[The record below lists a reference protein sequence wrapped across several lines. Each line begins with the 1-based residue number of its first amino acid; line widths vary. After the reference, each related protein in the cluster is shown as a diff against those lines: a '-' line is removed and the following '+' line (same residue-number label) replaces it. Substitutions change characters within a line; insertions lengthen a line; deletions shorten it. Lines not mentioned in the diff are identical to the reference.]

1 VSPHLGAP
9 VPLPLPTSLEGV
21 AFVEVLRGAEAP
33 DDVHPSLLVEVPH
46 GADQQVHYDALRS
59 RLQGELPSELDHFFH
74 VNTDVGAWAYGRA
87 TAEAVLEANPTR
99 AALLVRSLIPRTFID
114 CNRPATK
121 EGSAEHG
128 VTAGIPG
135 YVEDPADL
143 ELLNSLHRSYVEL
156 AERAFDAVCGD
167 GGFAL
172 VPHTYAP
179 RTVGISSVGRDIV
192 DRLHEVYAPDLVETW
207 PLRAEVDLLTREQ
220 DATLLAPQGVEEK
233 LLAAFSLAGFSP
245 VANDTFFL
253 HEATLGHGW
262 SAAHPGRV
270 TCLEI
275 RRDLVVEE
283 WLPFVEKSPCRERIA
298 RVAGVLA
305 PAFDDLLATA
315 PSAR

>member
-1 VSPHLGAP
+1 MSPS
-9 VPLPLPTSLEGV
+9 LPSSREGV
-21 AFVEVLRGAEAP
+21 AFVEVLRGAEAAP
-33 DDVHPSLLVEVPH
+33 GEHPSLLVEVPH
-46 GADQQVHYDALRS
+46 GADEQVHYDALRS
-59 RLQGELPSELDHFFH
+59 RLQGELPADLDHFFH

-87 TAEAVLEANPTR
+87 TAEAVLRAHPTR

-121 EGSAEHG
+121 EGAAEHG

-135 YVEDPADL
+135 YIDDPRDL
-143 ELLNSLHRSYVEL
+143 ELLNRLHRSYVEL
-156 AERAFDAVCGD
+156 AEQAFQAVCGA

-179 RTVGISSVGRDIV
+179 RTVGISSVGADIV
-192 DRLHEVYAPDLVETW
+192 ERLHEVYAPEQVETW

-220 DATLLAPQGVEEK
+220 DGTLLAPAGVEEK
-233 LLAAFSLAGFSP
+233 LLSAFSGAGFSP

-275 RRDLVVEE
+275 RRDLVVED
-283 WLPFVEKSPCRERIA
+283 WLPFVEKKPCRERIA

-305 PAFDDLLATA
+305 PALSDLLAAT
-315 PSAR
+315 PSAS

>member
-1 VSPHLGAP
+1 M
-9 VPLPLPTSLEGV
+9 PLSLPTSLEGV
-21 AFVEVLRGAEAP
+21 AFVEILRGASAAS
-33 DDVHPSLLVEVPH
+33 DAHPSLLVEVPH
-46 GADQQVHYDALRS
+46 GADEQVHYDALRS
-59 RLQGELPSELDHFFH
+59 QLQGDLPSELDHFFH

-87 TAEAVLEANPTR
+87 TAEAVLRAHPTR
-99 AALLVRSLIPRTFID
+99 SALLVRSLIPRTFID

-121 EGSAEHG
+121 EGAAEHG

-135 YVEDPADL
+135 YVEDPRDL

-156 AERAFDAVCGD
+156 AARAFQAVCGA

-192 DRLHEVYAPDLVETW
+192 DQLHAVYAPDKVETW
-207 PLRAEVDLLTREQ
+207 PLRAEVDLLTRKE
-220 DATLLAPQGVEEK
+220 DKTLLAPEGVEEK
-233 LLAAFSLAGFSP
+233 LLKAFSQAGFSP

-262 SAAHPGRV
+262 SAAHPGHV

-275 RRDLVVEE
+275 RRDLVVED
-283 WLPFVEKSPCRERIA
+283 WLPFVEKKPCRERIE

-305 PAFDDLLATA
+305 PALSDLLRAT